1 MLYCDLTYLQGVMPL
16 QKIIECCDDYNSGAM
31 DAAVLANLEACNV
44 SAVTDV
50 HLYCRGLYTVPFDPV
65 PDEIVE
71 LTAQLTKYYL
81 LVRRVGDEVSEAMI
95 QSYRRLTDKLKAIT
109 SNTFRI
115 DTGGT
120 DVVAEAQGPIVSY
133 TRHRFRQG
141 FMGGLLDDDYPF
153 PEFDD
158 ETL

>member
-16 QKIIECCDDYNSGAM
+16 QKILECCDDYRTGLF
-31 DAAVLANLEACNV
+31 DADVLLNLEAVNK
-44 SAVTDV
+44 SAVADV

-65 PDEIVE
+65 PDEIRE
-71 LTAQLTKYYL
+71 LTAQLMRCQLYMRRTVEEVPEAIMRQHKML
-81 LVRRVGDEVSEAMI
+81 LE
-95 QSYRRLTDKLKAIT
+95 KLKAIT
-109 SNTFRI
+109 GNTFRL
-115 DTGGT
+115 DAGA
-120 DVVAEAQGPIVSY
+120 DAVAAAQGPRVNY

-153 PEFDD
+153 PEFED